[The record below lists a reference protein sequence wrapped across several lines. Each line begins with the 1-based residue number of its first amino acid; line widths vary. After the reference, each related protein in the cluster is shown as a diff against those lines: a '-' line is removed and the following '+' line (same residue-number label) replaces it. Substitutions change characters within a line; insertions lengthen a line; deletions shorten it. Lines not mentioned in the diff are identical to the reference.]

1 MKCTHGAANVTN
13 KDANTIT
20 THWNDVNIIYVRNGY
35 IKYLENC
42 YL

>member
-13 KDANTIT
+13 KDANIT
-20 THWNDVNIIYVRNGY
+20 TTHENDVNIIYVRNRY
-35 IKYLENC
+35 IKYLNNC